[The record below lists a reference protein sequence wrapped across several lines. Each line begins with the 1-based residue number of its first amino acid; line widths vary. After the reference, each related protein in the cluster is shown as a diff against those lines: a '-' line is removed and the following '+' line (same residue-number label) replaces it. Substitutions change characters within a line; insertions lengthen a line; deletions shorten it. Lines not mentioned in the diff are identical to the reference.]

1 MRLLMGAEKGMAKNS
16 QPGMSV
22 VLPSPGRFEALH
34 ELLEHLRAQG
44 SPQDLELVFVVWNR
58 RLQGYRSQGLEVFHS
73 HKLVQLSG
81 RRSRGE
87 IYASGVRASAAP
99 VVALTEN
106 HAYPQPGWAEALL
119 QAHEGPWAA
128 VGPVI
133 LNGYPGKPVDMACA
147 LTLYAPWL
155 QRKSGREMDD
165 LPGSNSSYKRSV
177 LLRYGADLDRLLD
190 NHTLLHWDLR
200 KHGHRLW
207 LEPGARL
214 FHYEYE
220 DLKSLLAENLRVGH
234 RFAANRASNWKAGK
248 RLLFGLGSPLI
259 PFLRL
264 SRILGDLGDCTLT
277 RDDIMRAL
285 PFTLAGL
292 GAGAWGELKG
302 YITGYRDI
310 QAKQADYELC
320 LEQRILDRRNQRP

>member
-1 MRLLMGAEKGMAKNS
+1 MVKIS
-16 QPGMSV
+16 QPAMSV
-22 VLPSPGRFEALH
+22 VLPSPGRFQALH
-34 ELLEHLRAQG
+34 GLLRHLRAQG
-44 SPQDLELVFVVWNR
+44 NPEELELVFVVWNR
-58 RLQGYRSQGLEVFHS
+58 QLHGYQSEGLEVFHS
-73 HKLVQLSG
+73 HKVVQMQG
-81 RRSRGE
+81 WRSRGQ
-87 IYASGVRASAAP
+87 IYASGIRAASAP

-106 HAYPQPGWAEALL
+106 HAYPQPGWSEALL
-119 QAHEGPWAA
+119 KAHEGPWTG

-133 LNGYPGKPVDMACA
+133 LNGYPDKPVDMACA

-177 LLRYGADLDRLLD
+177 LLRYGPELDRLLD

-200 KHGHRLW
+200 RHGHRLW

-234 RFAANRASNWKAGK
+234 RFAANRASSWKAGK

-264 SRILGDLGDCTLT
+264 SRILGGLGDCTLA
-277 RDDIMRAL
+277 RDDIIRAL
-285 PFTLAGL
+285 PHTLAGL
-292 GAGAWGELKG
+292 GAGAWGEMKG
-302 YITGYRDI
+302 YIAGYRNI
-310 QAKQADYELC
+310 QDKQAAYELC
-320 LEQRILDRRNQRP
+320 LEQRILAGKNRLP